1 MDYESIAKK
10 ILQRVGGK
18 ENVISLVHCMTRLR
32 FTLKDESIVDDEA
45 VKKTKGVMGIM
56 KKAGQY
62 QIIIGND
69 VANVYAELNK
79 LGNFSN
85 EVPKKAPQ
93 NKEKQNVF
101 SMLMDTISGIMAPV
115 IPAIIGAAMIKVLLT
130 LLPMIGVLSTKGDT
144 YNLLSV
150 MGDGAFF
157 FMPVL
162 IAISASK
169 KFGTNMYY
177 AASIALI
184 MLHPNFISFMNSAN
198 DAKETVK
205 FLKFIPVTY
214 ASYAYSVIPII
225 LAVWSLK
232 YVERLVDKITPVVTK
247 NFLKPMLVVL
257 IEAPIA
263 LIILGPLGAICG
275 NVLSTVVY
283 TIHDKLGF
291 IAIGLVAGVYPFV
304 VMAGM
309 HHAFTPIKLG
319 MIASTG
325 FENFIC
331 IGELCS
337 NMAQGAAS
345 LAVAVKSK
353 NKDFKQIAGSSAFSA
368 LFAGITEPALYGVT
382 LRLKRPML
390 GACIGAAAGGLF
402 GGFFQMKCFGIATPA
417 IVTIVQYVEK
427 GKPQSLLFAALTIL
441 LTIVVAFIATM
452 IIGFEDVVDEND
464 DELDMLE
471 TESKEEVKVMEN
483 AIDIASPA
491 EGKAISL
498 SEVADATF
506 AQEILGKG
514 AAIVPEKGVIYA
526 PFDGK
531 VDVMFETGHAVGL
544 VGENGVELLVH
555 IGIDTVNLE
564 GKYFS
569 PKKAAGDVVKKGDV
583 LIEFDIE
590 KIKEVEKIII
600 QYDGLAKLK
609 DAKVV
614 SGEQRINREDLSD
627 EFKNVVSLE
636 ATNNTK
642 RNILFSSGVFTIKE
656 GKNIGE
662 NDKDSIIVHEEFAK
676 QNNLKL
682 GDEVDLELLDI
693 EKSGKIKSHKFKII
707 GIFSGKKHETYTGLS
722 SDFTENM
729 VFVDYST
736 SQEILNKSENNKIAN
751 KILMYSGS
759 AESTDLAL
767 NKLKELKIDESK
779 YFVEKDSNAF
789 EESLESVSGIKHII
803 KIMTYSIMLG
813 GMVVLSLILILWL
826 RERIYEIGIF
836 LSIGTSKIH
845 IIMQFIFEL
854 LFISIPSIISSLFL
868 GNVLLKVI
876 AGGIV
881 NSEDSMISG
890 GSLINDSFMLNIT
903 TLGQS
908 YLILISIIVL
918 SVVFASSLILIKK
931 PKEILSKI
939 S

>member
-309 HHAFTPIKLG
+309 HHAF
-319 MIASTG
+319 
-325 FENFIC
+325 
-331 IGELCS
+331 
-337 NMAQGAAS
+337 
-345 LAVAVKSK
+345 
-353 NKDFKQIAGSSAFSA
+353 
-368 LFAGITEPALYGVT
+368 FAGITEPALYGVT

-441 LTIVVAFIATM
+441 LTVVVAFIATM

-514 AAIVPEKGVIYA
+514 AAIVPKNGVIYA

-590 KIKEVEKIII
+590 KIKEAGYDVTTPVIVSNTDQYAIVEKT
-600 QYDGLAKLK
+600 AT
-609 DAKVV
+609 
-614 SGEQRINREDLSD
+614 GE
-627 EFKNVVSLE
+627 V
-636 ATNNTK
+636 TK
-642 RNILFSSGVFTIKE
+642 
-656 GKNIGE
+656 
-662 NDKDSIIVHEEFAK
+662 
-676 QNNLKL
+676 
-682 GDEVDLELLDI
+682 
-693 EKSGKIKSHKFKII
+693 
-707 GIFSGKKHETYTGLS
+707 
-722 SDFTENM
+722 
-729 VFVDYST
+729 
-736 SQEILNKSENNKIAN
+736 
-751 KILMYSGS
+751 
-759 AESTDLAL
+759 ES
-767 NKLKELKIDESK
+767 N
-779 YFVEKDSNAF
+779 
-789 EESLESVSGIKHII
+789 
-803 KIMTYSIMLG
+803 
-813 GMVVLSLILILWL
+813 
-826 RERIYEIGIF
+826 
-836 LSIGTSKIH
+836 
-845 IIMQFIFEL
+845 
-854 LFISIPSIISSLFL
+854 
-868 GNVLLKVI
+868 
-876 AGGIV
+876 
-881 NSEDSMISG
+881 
-890 GSLINDSFMLNIT
+890 
-903 TLGQS
+903 
-908 YLILISIIVL
+908 
-918 SVVFASSLILIKK
+918 LIKVQ
-931 PKEILSKI
+931 
-939 S
+939 